1 MSNQFMLF
9 TENMANI
16 PSILEAVKYERDRQ
30 RQIWGIQSHGIN
42 SWMMILG
49 EEFGE
54 ACKAGNEAYFRE
66 GPLENLR
73 KELIQTIAVAVA
85 IIESLD
91 DVILWR
97 FQNERTG

>member
-1 MSNQFMLF
+1 MLL

-16 PSILEAVKYERDRQ
+16 PNILEDVKYERDRQ

-42 SWMMILG
+42 SWLMILG

-66 GPLENLR
+66 APLEPLR

-91 DVILWR
+91 DIILWR
-97 FQNERTG
+97 HEHND